1 MKTEDFPTGVCNQG
15 VAIVRKRTG
24 ILLLVLLIVIS
35 LAGAYFFKGIWMA
48 KSDKDYRNITDVAAS
63 YNADKEIAQ
72 ATARLNQSQEQASI
86 ILGGTGNWRQIALTF
101 DGLTDR
107 VVMQQVLDL
116 LNKHKVRATFFVD
129 GIQTAEDP
137 QTVFNIKKEGHK
149 IENYTLYGL
158 PKMENMPPEKLV
170 RDFVR
175 AQKIIAVNI
184 DQGPNLL
191 KCNDTNYSDQLL
203 RAAKA
208 CGFAAV
214 VRSEVYVNM
223 RQLNASATADE
234 FVSRLRPGSIV
245 SFKLINNL
253 EQIVYEPGKT
263 DDRPAVDK
271 QPGLRELPMPNTQTD
286 HNVADAVE
294 KVLIALQKAGY
305 TMVYVETFATTTVA
319 ESLSPIPLL
328 AGIAAFAR
336 EELAAAFTVRKA
348 WAATAAPEQLT
359 EIKQVRTTE
368 PALSF
373 TFGGLANKM
382 AVDDVL
388 GRLQALGIRGTF
400 FTAENEM
407 RRYPETIRRII
418 ADGHEMGIAIRPKDG
433 ESVNETRNTI
443 QRSRALLK
451 NQFGVDAYLLKQVG
465 GAVANTT
472 KEA

>member
-1 MKTEDFPTGVCNQG
+1 
-15 VAIVRKRTG
+15 
-24 ILLLVLLIVIS
+24 
-35 LAGAYFFKGIWMA
+35 
-48 KSDKDYRNITDVAAS
+48 
-63 YNADKEIAQ
+63 
-72 ATARLNQSQEQASI
+72 
-86 ILGGTGNWRQIALTF
+86 
-101 DGLTDR
+101 
-107 VVMQQVLDL
+107 
-116 LNKHKVRATFFVD
+116 
-129 GIQTAEDP
+129 
-137 QTVFNIKKEGHK
+137 
-149 IENYTLYGL
+149 
-158 PKMENMPPEKLV
+158 MENMPPEKLV

-328 AGIAAFAR
+328 ARIAAFAR

-373 TFGGLANKM
+373 TFGGLANKV